1 MGTPGT
7 LNDFVEIV
15 GGDPYTLQTFFIV
28 TKNIEI
34 GNDYAFR
41 YRAINL
47 VGAGPWSDTVILK
60 AATIP
65 TPPGK
70 PYYIS
75 STASTIK
82 LGLVP
87 TDDNGGSKIREYK
100 LYRDEGDLT
109 SDITTQIT
117 DYDGFASEYTATG
130 LNPGSVYRFKYTAV
144 NDFGESDDSLVL
156 TIASTELPDPP
167 TDIVIDW
174 DQSDKTSLMI

>member
-1 MGTPGT
+1 LASVPDKPSFAPTSDDSVTGRTQIKVDYQTVPGDGGVPLLSYELQMGTPGT

-15 GGDPYTLQTFFIV
+15 GGDPYTLQTYFIV

-47 VGAGPWSDTVILK
+47 VGAGPWSDTVVFK

-65 TPPGK
+65 APPGK

-75 STASTIK
+75 STATTVK

-87 TDDNGGSKIREYK
+87 TDDNGGSKIREYR
-100 LYRDEGDLT
+100 LYRDNGDLT

-117 DYDGFASEYTATG
+117 DYDGFALE
-130 LNPGSVYRFKYTAV
+130 FDV
-144 NDFGESDDSLVL
+144 N
-156 TIASTELPDPP
+156 
-167 TDIVIDW
+167 
-174 DQSDKTSLMI
+174 